1 MRRAE
6 QREWLVKLAY
16 ETQASQDAQIEELL
30 SAHELPEESYLL
42 QSLASLFQHCASIDQ
57 IIEENLK
64 RWRLERVMRIDLAIL
79 RVAVNEMCFTKLA
92 PVRVTINES
101 VELAKRYSDEG
112 SYRFV
117 NGVLSGV
124 AKKMDEEKV

>member
-124 AKKMDEEKV
+124 AKKMDEEKA